1 MKVKTIA
8 LIGVAT
14 LGMSGLAFAEDQAIA
29 AEDQRTNTYTAEA
42 NDAMFVVDD
51 FTYTLSANVGLN
63 TLEDTGTFTVGTAS
77 SKGRN
82 AFTGSSNGGSVSTC
96 GPASTGN
103 DAPTVPT
110 PSLTLT
116 AGCSYKAPTGS

>member
-14 LGMSGLAFAEDQAIA
+14 LGMSGLTFAEDQSIA
-29 AEDQRTNTYTAEA
+29 ADDPRTNTYTAAEA
-42 NDAMFVVDD
+42 DAMFVVDD

-82 AFTGSSNGGSVSTC
+82 AFTGSSNGGSVTAC

-103 DAPTVPT
+103 TPPVVPS
-110 PSLTLT
+110 PSLT
-116 AGCSYKAPTGS
+116 ASGGCSYKAPTSS